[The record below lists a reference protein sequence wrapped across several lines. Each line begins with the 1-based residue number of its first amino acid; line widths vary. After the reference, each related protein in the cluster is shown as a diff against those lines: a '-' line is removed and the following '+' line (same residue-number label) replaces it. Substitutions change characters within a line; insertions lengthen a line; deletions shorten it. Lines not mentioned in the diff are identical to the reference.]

1 MNSRVIG
8 VMLIIGPI
16 LTMGTWLFYNVETS
30 EMNVSET
37 LNALLAEENKAQ
49 MGAMIR
55 MFGLT
60 SMFMGLY
67 FLARSLKSDNS
78 ISNVC
83 SEIGGLLLLYGIF
96 KDWAT
101 RAGSILL
108 AIIMLG
114 AIFVVHIKDGWNA
127 NEWQLLI
134 LAVCILYA
142 VKGNSINNSA
152 SE

>member
-1 MNSRVIG
+1 MKNIIKKFSHYAHILPRLVLAITFLVHG
-8 VMLIIGPI
+8 YPKILDCSGLISLFDSKGIPSFLAYLIGP
-16 LTMGTWLFYNVETS
+16 FEV
-30 EMNVSET
+30 
-37 LNALLAEENKAQ
+37 
-49 MGAMIR
+49 
-55 MFGLT
+55 
-60 SMFMGLY
+60 
-67 FLARSLKSDNS
+67 
-78 ISNVC
+78 
-83 SEIGGLLLLYGIF
+83 IGGLLLLYGIF

-114 AIFVVHIKDGWNA
+114 AISVVHIKDGWNA

-142 VKGNSINNSA
+142 VKGNSINNST

>member
-1 MNSRVIG
+1 MNSQLFKNNFCSKHLHWLFRITLAITFIVHGYPKILDCSG
-8 VMLIIGPI
+8 LISLFDSKGIPSFLAYLIGP
-16 LTMGTWLFYNVETS
+16 FEV
-30 EMNVSET
+30 
-37 LNALLAEENKAQ
+37 
-49 MGAMIR
+49 
-55 MFGLT
+55 
-60 SMFMGLY
+60 
-67 FLARSLKSDNS
+67 
-78 ISNVC
+78 
-83 SEIGGLLLLYGIF
+83 IGGLLLLYGIF

-114 AIFVVHIKDGWNA
+114 AISVVHIKDGWNA

-142 VKGNSINNSA
+142 VKGNSINNSD

>member
-1 MNSRVIG
+1 MINITKFSHYAHILPRLVLAITFLVHG
-8 VMLIIGPI
+8 YPKILDCSGLISLFDSKGIPSFLAYLIGP
-16 LTMGTWLFYNVETS
+16 FEV
-30 EMNVSET
+30 
-37 LNALLAEENKAQ
+37 
-49 MGAMIR
+49 
-55 MFGLT
+55 
-60 SMFMGLY
+60 
-67 FLARSLKSDNS
+67 
-78 ISNVC
+78 
-83 SEIGGLLLLYGIF
+83 IGGLLLLYGIF

-114 AIFVVHIKDGWNA
+114 AISVVHIKDGWNA

>member
-1 MNSRVIG
+1 MKNIINQFSPYVHIFPRLVLAITF
-8 VMLIIGPI
+8 LIHGYPKILDCSGLISLFDSKGIHSFLAYLIGP
-16 LTMGTWLFYNVETS
+16 FEV
-30 EMNVSET
+30 
-37 LNALLAEENKAQ
+37 
-49 MGAMIR
+49 
-55 MFGLT
+55 
-60 SMFMGLY
+60 
-67 FLARSLKSDNS
+67 
-78 ISNVC
+78 
-83 SEIGGLLLLYGIF
+83 IGGLLLLCGIF

-101 RAGSILL
+101 RIGSILL
-108 AIIMLG
+108 AVIMLG

>member
-1 MNSRVIG
+1 MINITKFSHYAHILPRLVLAITFLVHG
-8 VMLIIGPI
+8 YPKILDCSGLISLFDSKGIPSFLAYLIGP
-16 LTMGTWLFYNVETS
+16 FEV
-30 EMNVSET
+30 
-37 LNALLAEENKAQ
+37 
-49 MGAMIR
+49 
-55 MFGLT
+55 
-60 SMFMGLY
+60 
-67 FLARSLKSDNS
+67 
-78 ISNVC
+78 
-83 SEIGGLLLLYGIF
+83 IGGLLLLYGIF

>member
-1 MNSRVIG
+1 MFDSKGIPSF
-8 VMLIIGPI
+8 LAYLIGP
-16 LTMGTWLFYNVETS
+16 FEV
-30 EMNVSET
+30 
-37 LNALLAEENKAQ
+37 
-49 MGAMIR
+49 
-55 MFGLT
+55 
-60 SMFMGLY
+60 
-67 FLARSLKSDNS
+67 
-78 ISNVC
+78 
-83 SEIGGLLLLYGIF
+83 IGGLLLLCGIF

-101 RAGSILL
+101 RIGSILL
-108 AIIMLG
+108 AVIMLG

>member
-1 MNSRVIG
+1 MKINKFSHYVDVLPRLVLAITFLVHG
-8 VMLIIGPI
+8 YPKILDCSGLISLFDSKGIPSFLAYLIGP
-16 LTMGTWLFYNVETS
+16 FEV
-30 EMNVSET
+30 
-37 LNALLAEENKAQ
+37 
-49 MGAMIR
+49 
-55 MFGLT
+55 
-60 SMFMGLY
+60 
-67 FLARSLKSDNS
+67 
-78 ISNVC
+78 
-83 SEIGGLLLLYGIF
+83 IGGLLLLYGIF

-114 AIFVVHIKDGWNA
+114 AISVVHIKDGWNA